1 MFQDLLEDDRVA
13 VCDWKS
19 PELVLNDENP
29 NTFLADETAHHGLA
43 GCKNIAAGAEC
54 FLDCPLAHPIFLLI
68 CRNLERERV
77 MLL

>member
-43 GCKNIAAGAEC
+43 GCENIAAAAKC
-54 FLDCPLAHPIFLLI
+54 FLD
-68 CRNLERERV
+68 
-77 MLL
+77 